1 MNILLKK
8 IAAIVLIIGMSV
20 NVFFPI
26 NVYAYEV
33 ERKSIVKDILEDY
46 HIRCT
51 RAVAKK
57 DYKTVENIQN
67 NTIEALKDE
76 GTIAYSITPHNYYEL
91 EKELNTN
98 FEDMMIE
105 PNSYYIIVQEGEN
118 QDNLVSPNKSAGSS
132 FSYTLNGK
140 KYTMRYLTVTAAD
153 NSSYGQASI
162 VNLMKS
168 KTKSVI
174 KFIATSHMLA
184 CGM

>member
-67 NTIEALKDE
+67 NTI
-76 GTIAYSITPHNYYEL
+76 
-91 EKELNTN
+91 
-98 FEDMMIE
+98 
-105 PNSYYIIVQEGEN
+105 
-118 QDNLVSPNKSAGSS
+118 
-132 FSYTLNGK
+132 
-140 KYTMRYLTVTAAD
+140 
-153 NSSYGQASI
+153 
-162 VNLMKS
+162 
-168 KTKSVI
+168 
-174 KFIATSHMLA
+174 
-184 CGM
+184 